1 MPLGPTPSLNV
12 HTHTIM
18 EQDAVCRTQ
27 NGGRHML
34 GFVFD
39 NVGVVLHTTYA
50 RRSQLHNAG
59 LLVLILSN
67 HTWLMQELQSI
78 TLGITFP
85 YREIDQKKFT
95 FIKGYMRCFGGIGHY
110 YTPWHAGQWLA
121 IQEHKKGTASL
132 VNQLPLVWL
141 FFFFASIS

>member
-67 HTWLMQELQSI
+67 HEA
-78 TLGITFP
+78 
-85 YREIDQKKFT
+85 E
-95 FIKGYMRCFGGIGHY
+95 FGGPATTQGSLTQGNKLRESKDQLHEAIGR
-110 YTPWHAGQWLA
+110 
-121 IQEHKKGTASL
+121 
-132 VNQLPLVWL
+132 
-141 FFFFASIS
+141 